1 MSSIRTK
8 LAVGILTL
16 FFVSL
21 SLLGAIN
28 YWNARN
34 VIAGDITGEMQSK
47 ADNSADDVSAWLEV
61 RKAELSIIA
70 ANPALQNGNK
80 GDIAVFLGNI
90 VKVNKAYNIIGYL
103 DLNGDSVNTMGTS
116 VNLRERDYFK
126 QAVQGKTV
134 VADPQVPKSGGAPG
148 VIVAMPVK
156 SGDRI
161 TGVIYGAA
169 NMGSLTEQ
177 VLANK
182 VGKSGY
188 AMLIQNDGLLI
199 IHPDPAVAMHM
210 NPLQNEKTSSERK
223 AAIQRVLKGEKGQV
237 LLHESGGDNYFAFSP
252 VAGTNWGLAATVPA
266 EEVTGALSGLARSA
280 MLTIVIV
287 LLVAAGV
294 INWFSRRI
302 AHPIQ
307 TLEEAVNRVADGDL
321 SITQINV
328 QSNDE
333 IGRLGQSFDKMTDN
347 LRHLIKNIFTATE
360 QVTASSEALTVSSEQ
375 AAQASNQIAGS
386 ITEVAAGASEQLA
399 AANLTTSIIEQMSAK
414 LQQVVG
420 NINEVAA
427 QSAQATEKAG
437 AGEETVK
444 KAMAQMSQIEET
456 VMTSSQVVEELGGR
470 SREIGQIVDTI
481 ASIAGQTNLLAL
493 NAAIEAAR
501 AGEQGKGFAVVAEEV
516 RKLAEQ
522 SQEAA
527 KQIASLIGTIQ
538 TDTDRAVS
546 AMSNGTREVKTGTE
560 AVDAAGAVF
569 KDITDVVTRVST
581 QVGEFAT
588 IIEQIAAG
596 SQQVVEAAQKIDTL
610 SKKSTGEAQQVSAA
624 AEEQLASMEEISSS
638 SQGLTEL
645 AQQLQTAASGFRL
658 K

>member
-1 MSSIRTK
+1 
-8 LAVGILTL
+8 
-16 FFVSL
+16 
-21 SLLGAIN
+21 
-28 YWNARN
+28 
-34 VIAGDITGEMQSK
+34 
-47 ADNSADDVSAWLEV
+47 
-61 RKAELSIIA
+61 
-70 ANPALQNGNK
+70 
-80 GDIAVFLGNI
+80 
-90 VKVNKAYNIIGYL
+90 
-103 DLNGDSVNTMGTS
+103 
-116 VNLRERDYFK
+116 
-126 QAVQGKTV
+126 
-134 VADPQVPKSGGAPG
+134 
-148 VIVAMPVK
+148 
-156 SGDRI
+156 
-161 TGVIYGAA
+161 
-169 NMGSLTEQ
+169 MGSLTEQ

-210 NPLQNEKTSSERK
+210 NPLQNEKTGSERK

-280 MLTIVIV
+280 ILTIVIV
-287 LLVAAGV
+287 LLVAAGL

-302 AHPIQ
+302 ARPIQ

-321 SITQINV
+321 SIAQINV

-414 LQQVVG
+414 LQQVG
-420 NINEVAA
+420 NINEVAV

-444 KAMAQMSQIEET
+444 KAMSQMSQIEET
-456 VMTSSQVVEELGGR
+456 VMTSSQVVEQLGGR

-588 IIEQIAAG
+588 TIEQIAAS
-596 SQQVVEAAQKIDTL
+596 SQQVVEAAQKIDML